1 MKKKIAYI
9 IIIAFIGISLAL
21 YTQPGSIGGWDD
33 EPQDVP
39 VDGRISL
46 LTLAGAVYG
55 FRKIKKI
62 TVIFN
67 FLKPKF
73 KKLRFFY
80 ALKFYF

>member
-21 YTQPGSIGGWDD
+21 YAQPGSTGGWDD

-39 VDGRISL
+39 VDGGISL

-55 FRKIKKI
+55 FRKIKKNNCDI
-62 TVIFN
+62 
-67 FLKPKF
+67 
-73 KKLRFFY
+73 
-80 ALKFYF
+80 